1 MPEVKATGRV
11 VIDKDLCKGCEL
23 CIGAC
28 PKGVLAM
35 STKINAKGY
44 FYSEAVNPDDCI
56 GCALCAMSCPDV
68 AIEVYK

>member
-1 MPEVKATGRV
+1 MPEVKAVGRV
-11 VIDKDLCKGCEL
+11 EIDEEGCKGCEL

-35 STKINAKGY
+35 STKINSKGY
-44 FYSEAVNPDDCI
+44 FYAEAVHPEDCI
-56 GCALCAMSCPDV
+56 GCALCAIACPDV